1 VQSLQKGILDNDNS
15 MMQSKS
21 FINGNKFEAD
31 MYVDTHANI
40 FDISTSNIM
49 RGGEILNNSHLSL
62 INSAMKN
69 TKKGNN
75 MSIDSSHWVKIK
87 ADKDKHQYSIVP
99 FEYKVKSLPATTQL
113 TQTNKL
119 TTYNHANTALF
130 SMEPHNDKN
139 DVLRKSDMITET
151 KDSKPSLSLKHKKS
165 KRRVKSISSDI
176 SEIEG
181 QVHNDMNISNNSIAQ
196 SNDESFRNANKEI
209 VFELGKEAGHD
220 SQSKHSSLPEK
231 IVFKPKTP
239 ASIKDVSYE
248 SPQKWETEEEWNFKL
263 PSIKSSSGNDNFRHS
278 ESEHKDQNNNSLSI
292 EMLEKSAEVTMF
304 ITEKD
309 LSPRNLNDD
318 GQNSHIRS
326 RINSLRINDPSKIT
340 EDGDKTKSLRAS
352 DIDKIDM
359 NKENINNEEMVSSTK
374 ADNQKLL
381 KKFEMMKE
389 PGINILEQVFKKDS
403 DNKSKKAKQT
413 EHSEH
418 CVDLLYEY
426 IIENVMTDMFPQRVN
441 VELLRSSSNVE
452 INQDDENQSQS
463 NDVTVQDTSTSE
475 KNDQSDDDQSQ
486 SDLKLI
492 TDSNSVQK
500 YVNEIMDEIQ
510 ANFFPQ
516 TVENLSKPLRFD
528 NLRLLRDLQ
537 GFDYNVEPS
546 PEYETKPIA
555 DIQIYLN
562 KERNDKARKE
572 KVFDEKIEGADD
584 SDPQNSI
591 QMRKK
596 LFNYLWEL
604 EHIHHKAIFD
614 AVNESLDR
622 YRPYGI
628 KGSPAI
634 WSSNARKLTNNWSST
649 SLMNEVFGK
658 VKSNVHQW
666 SKTLAGA
673 LLDSELI
680 KLYGYQINDSTDL
693 ANIKEDRLALMLS
706 AEIEEFEQRWTDY
719 EHEIT
724 ITKIDIADLIFN
736 TLTTE
741 TAEMVNSL
749 GSRII
754 KT

>member
-1 VQSLQKGILDNDNS
+1 
-15 MMQSKS
+15 
-21 FINGNKFEAD
+21 
-31 MYVDTHANI
+31 
-40 FDISTSNIM
+40 
-49 RGGEILNNSHLSL
+49 
-62 INSAMKN
+62 
-69 TKKGNN
+69 
-75 MSIDSSHWVKIK
+75 
-87 ADKDKHQYSIVP
+87 
-99 FEYKVKSLPATTQL
+99 
-113 TQTNKL
+113 
-119 TTYNHANTALF
+119 
-130 SMEPHNDKN
+130 
-139 DVLRKSDMITET
+139 
-151 KDSKPSLSLKHKKS
+151 
-165 KRRVKSISSDI
+165 
-176 SEIEG
+176 
-181 QVHNDMNISNNSIAQ
+181 
-196 SNDESFRNANKEI
+196 
-209 VFELGKEAGHD
+209 
-220 SQSKHSSLPEK
+220 
-231 IVFKPKTP
+231 
-239 ASIKDVSYE
+239 
-248 SPQKWETEEEWNFKL
+248 
-263 PSIKSSSGNDNFRHS
+263 
-278 ESEHKDQNNNSLSI
+278 
-292 EMLEKSAEVTMF
+292 MLEKSAEVTMF

-572 KVFDEKIEGADD
+572 KEFDEKIEGADD

-596 LFNYLWEL
+596 LFNYL
-604 EHIHHKAIFD
+604 
-614 AVNESLDR
+614 
-622 YRPYGI
+622 
-628 KGSPAI
+628 
-634 WSSNARKLTNNWSST
+634 
-649 SLMNEVFGK
+649 
-658 VKSNVHQW
+658 
-666 SKTLAGA
+666 
-673 LLDSELI
+673 
-680 KLYGYQINDSTDL
+680 
-693 ANIKEDRLALMLS
+693 
-706 AEIEEFEQRWTDY
+706 
-719 EHEIT
+719 
-724 ITKIDIADLIFN
+724 
-736 TLTTE
+736 
-741 TAEMVNSL
+741 
-749 GSRII
+749 
-754 KT
+754 